1 MKWNL
6 PLLAFASLLTVGRAN
21 AEETAFDKFFAPNS
35 PKCVAVTA
43 IEAAAKDYRPVS
55 QDTYRFIQALF
66 VATPPIS
73 HELPPGD
80 KAELATDGNHV
91 LAFLTDGLQTCARF
105 LVPDFLVEIIKQVEG
120 GKSSHSG
127 AGI

>member
-35 PKCVAVTA
+35 PKCVPVAA

>member
-6 PLLAFASLLTVGRAN
+6 PLLVFASLLTVGRAN
-21 AEETAFDKFFAPNS
+21 AEETAFEEFFAPNS
-35 PKCVAVTA
+35 PKCIPVAA
-43 IEAAAKDYRPVS
+43 IEAAAKGYRPVS
-55 QDTYRFIQALF
+55 QETYRFIQAIY
-66 VATPPIS
+66 VAIPPIS

-91 LAFLTDGLQTCARF
+91 IAFLTDGSQTCARF
-105 LVPDFLVEIIKQVEG
+105 LVPDFLVQIIKQVEG
-120 GKSSHSG
+120 GKSSHNG

>member
-6 PLLAFASLLTVGRAN
+6 QLLVFASLLTVGRAN

-35 PKCVAVTA
+35 PQCVPIAA

-55 QDTYRFIQALF
+55 QDTYRFIQALY
-66 VATPPIS
+66 VAIPPIS

-80 KAELATDGNHV
+80 KAELATDGNH
-91 LAFLTDGLQTCARF
+91 LIAFLTDGSQTCARF
-105 LVPDFLVEIIKQVEG
+105 LVPDFLVQIIKQVEG

-127 AGI
+127 GGI

>member
-6 PLLAFASLLTVGRAN
+6 LLLAFASLLTIGRAN
-21 AEETAFDKFFAPNS
+21 AEETAFDKFLAPNS
-35 PKCVAVTA
+35 PECVPVAA
-43 IEAAAKDYRPVS
+43 IEAAAKNYRAVS
-55 QDTYRFIQALF
+55 QDTYRFIQALY
-66 VATPPIS
+66 VAPPPIS
-73 HELPPGD
+73 RELPPGD

-105 LVPDFLVEIIKQVEG
+105 LIPDFLVQIIKQVEG

>member
-6 PLLAFASLLTVGRAN
+6 LLLAFASLLTIGRAN
-21 AEETAFDKFFAPNS
+21 AEETAFDKFLAPNS
-35 PKCVAVTA
+35 PECVPVAA
-43 IEAAAKDYRPVS
+43 IEAAAKNYRPVS
-55 QDTYRFIQALF
+55 QDTYRFIQALY

-73 HELPPGD
+73 RELPPGD

-105 LVPDFLVEIIKQVEG
+105 LIPDFLVQIIKQVEG

>member
-35 PKCVAVTA
+35 PKCVPVAA

-80 KAELATDGNHV
+80 KAELSYGRKSRSCLPDRW
-91 LAFLTDGLQTCARF
+91 LADLRTISGSRF
-105 LVPDFLVEIIKQVEG
+105 
-120 GKSSHSG
+120 SS
-127 AGI
+127 